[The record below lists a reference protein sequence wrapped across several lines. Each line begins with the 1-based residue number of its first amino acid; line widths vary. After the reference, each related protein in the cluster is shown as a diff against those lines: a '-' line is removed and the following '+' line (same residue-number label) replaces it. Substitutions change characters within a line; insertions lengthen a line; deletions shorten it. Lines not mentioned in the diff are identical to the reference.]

1 MAVKKINTGKF
12 ISIVNPEHPNF
23 RKEEHLKEIS
33 GNRIEPEFQIN
44 EESIYGERKHTY
56 TPEPNGN
63 LQMEQLMGKLMNKLD
78 NIPGISQ
85 TGTKAIEVDIK
96 KEIAIGKVD
105 MSAIKSEEV
114 KGKVNNKLDK
124 LKKLR
129 RRNVR

>member
-1 MAVKKINTGKF
+1 MAVQQITHKKIIKYDTKN
-12 ISIVNPEHPNF
+12 PNF
-23 RKEEHLKEIS
+23 KETPKEEKVVS
-33 GNRIEPEFQIN
+33 GNIKEDTDV
-44 EESIYGERKHTY
+44 YGERKHTY

-63 LQMEQLMGKLMNKLD
+63 LQMEQMMGKLMNKLD
-78 NIPGISQ
+78 NFDSPSQ

-105 MSAIKSEEV
+105 VSAVKSEEF

-129 RRNVR
+129 KQNGR